1 MTEQIS
7 SASGEVLA
15 AGGVLGREVAG
26 FVARAGQREM
36 AGAVEEVLGRGGA
49 LVVESGTGTGKTFAY
64 LVPIVLSGRRT
75 IISTGTRHLQ
85 DQIFQRDLPQVARAL
100 AAPVDAV
107 LLKGRANY
115 LCRYRLGLQMQQ
127 GDWLGEGGDED
138 QTETET
144 ETKTQTDSESFR
156 TIERWA
162 AATRSGDISEVA
174 GISEASPLWKRVTS
188 TADNCLGA
196 QCPDFKRCFVVKAR
210 QRAMQADIVVVNHH
224 LFFSDLSLKADGFGE
239 LLPQHDAVVFD
250 EAHSLAETA
259 SVFFGFSVSGAQVVE
274 LGRDAL
280 AAEKA
285 ERSGVALASGAAL
298 LEKAVRQVQRASKAF
313 AGQSVDFDALQ
324 NAAFDR
330 AGEGLA
336 DALAQFEQTLAAA
349 APAGEGLK
357 RCLDRCLLLQSS
369 LDAWLSGRDSNVVR
383 WAEIGE
389 RRFRFHSTPLN
400 ISRFFVEMMAREP
413 HRGAWIF
420 TSATLAVGDDFSAF
434 CNRLGLHDAETRRWE
449 SPYDFRRNALLYLPA
464 DMPDPRAPEYADAL
478 TAVVAAVIRESRG
491 RAFCLFTSYEMM
503 NRVHARLGGGGGGD
517 HGGGD
522 HNHNPDDWP
531 LLLQG
536 QAPKNELLER
546 FRRGAR
552 SVLLGTASFWEGV
565 DVVGERLSC
574 VIIDKLPFASPGD
587 PVLKNRLS
595 ACEEDG
601 GNPFMDIQIPSAILA
616 LKQGAGRLI
625 RSETD
630 RGVLVL
636 CDPRVLSK
644 GYGRRFLDNL
654 PDMPST
660 REMDAVAAFF
670 ADER

>member
-1 MTEQIS
+1 MTEQVS
-7 SASGEVLA
+7 SASVLA

-100 AAPVDAV
+100 ASPVDAV

-127 GDWLGEGGDED
+127 GDWVGEDED
-138 QTETET
+138 QTKTQTET
-144 ETKTQTDSESFR
+144 ESFQT
-156 TIERWA
+156 IQRWA

-259 SVFFGFSVSGAQVVE
+259 SVFFGFSVSGAQVLE

-298 LEKAVRQVQRASKAF
+298 LEKAVRRVQRASKAF

-336 DALAQFEQTLAAA
+336 DALAQFEQALAAA
-349 APAGEGLK
+349 APAGEGLT

-400 ISRFFVEMMAREP
+400 ISRFFVEMMGRSP

-478 TAVVAAVIRESRG
+478 TAVVAGAIRASRG

-503 NRVHARLGGGGGGD
+503 NRVHARLGGGGG
-517 HGGGD
+517 D
-522 HNHNPDDWP
+522 HNPAPDDWP

-546 FRRGAR
+546 FRRGER

-654 PDMPST
+654 PDMPVT

-670 ADER
+670 ADEH